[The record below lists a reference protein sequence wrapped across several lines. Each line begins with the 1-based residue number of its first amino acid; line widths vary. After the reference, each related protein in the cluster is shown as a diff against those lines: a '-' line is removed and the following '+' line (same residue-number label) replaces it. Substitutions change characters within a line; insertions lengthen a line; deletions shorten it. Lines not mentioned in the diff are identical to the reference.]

1 MTPPRVSVVLPVRD
15 AAATVER
22 AARSILDSTLRELEL
37 IVIDD
42 GSADN
47 SAAIVRQIP
56 DPRLRLVQQDALGV
70 CTAANRG
77 TAEARAPVIARM
89 DADDFSH
96 PARLEKQLSL
106 LHHSGAKMVGCRVRI
121 VDALGRA
128 VGSMQRYEQWSNS
141 LTEPGRIA
149 AMRFVELPIVNPTL
163 LAKREVFELSYRDG
177 AWPEDYDLCLRAL
190 GKGYTAA
197 KVPEVLFD
205 WIDSGDRLTRTDER
219 YSPEAFDRCR
229 RAHLLDGPLTGRTEV
244 YMWGAGQAGKPWLR
258 WLLAEGFTV
267 RRVIEVS
274 PKKIGTKIHDTPVIA
289 DTELPPPDGTP
300 LIIAVGAAGARELIE
315 ADVAK
320 KGYVPGIDAWFVC

>member
-1 MTPPRVSVVLPVRD
+1 MIPPQVSVVLPMRD

-22 AARSILDSTLRELEL
+22 AARSILDSTLCKLEL

-42 GSADN
+42 GSADD
-47 SAAIVRQIP
+47 SAAIVRQI
-56 DPRLRLVQQDALGV
+56 DDLRLRLIQQDALGV
-70 CTAANRG
+70 CAAANRG
-77 TAEARAPVIARM
+77 TVEAHAPVIARM

-96 PARLEKQLSL
+96 PSRLEKQLSL
-106 LHHSGAKMVGCRVRI
+106 LRNSGADMVGCQVRI
-121 VDALGRA
+121 VDALGQP
-128 VGSMQRYEQWSNS
+128 VESMRRYGQWSNS
-141 LTEPGRIA
+141 LTEPERVA
-149 AMRFVELPIVNPTL
+149 AMRFVELPLVNPTL
-163 LAKREVFELSYRDG
+163 LARREVFELGYCNG

-190 GKGYTAA
+190 GQGLKAV

-229 RAHLLDGPLTGRTEV
+229 RAHLLEGPLARKNTV
-244 YMWGAGQAGKPWLR
+244 DMWGAGQAGKPWLC

-267 RRVIEVS
+267 RHVVEVS
-274 PKKIGTKIHDTPVIA
+274 PKKIGTKIHNTLVIA
-289 DTELPPPDGTP
+289 DTDLPPPDGTP

>member
-1 MTPPRVSVVLPVRD
+1 MTAPLVSVVLPVRD

-37 IVIDD
+37 IVIND

-47 SAAIVRQIP
+47 SAAIVRQIS

-70 CTAANRG
+70 CAAANRG

-106 LHHSGAKMVGCRVRI
+106 LHHSGANMVGCRVRI

-163 LAKREVFELSYRDG
+163 LAKREVFDLGFRDG
-177 AWPEDYDLCLRAL
+177 AWPEDYDLCLRTL
-190 GKGYTAA
+190 GQGHTAA

-229 RAHLLDGPLTGRTEV
+229 RAHLLDGPLAGKTEV
-244 YMWGAGQAGKPWLR
+244 DMWGAGQAGKPWLS
-258 WLLAEGFTV
+258 WLLSKGFTV
-267 RRVIEVS
+267 RHVVEVS
-274 PKKIGTKIHDTPVIA
+274 PKKIGTKIHDTPVIS
-289 DTELPPPDGTP
+289 DTDLPPPDGTP

-315 ADVAK
+315 ADLAQ
-320 KGYVPGIDAWFVC
+320 KGYTPGKDAWFVC

>member
-1 MTPPRVSVVLPVRD
+1 MTSPLVSVVLPMRD

-22 AARSILDSTLRELEL
+22 AMRSILDSTLRELEL

-42 GSADN
+42 GSGDG
-47 SAAIVRQIP
+47 SAEVIRQIP
-56 DPRLRLVQQDALGV
+56 DPRLRLIQQEALGV
-70 CTAANRG
+70 CAATNRG
-77 TAEARAPVIARM
+77 TAEATAPVIARM
-89 DADDFSH
+89 DADDYSH

-106 LHHSGAKMVGCRVRI
+106 LRDSGADMVGCRVRI
-121 VDALGRA
+121 VDALGQP
-128 VGSMQRYEQWSNS
+128 VESMQRYEQWSNS
-141 LTEPGRIA
+141 LTEPSRIA
-149 AMRFVELPIVNPTL
+149 AMRFVELPIVNPTIM
-163 LAKREVFELSYRDG
+163 AKREVFELGFRNG

-190 GKGYTAA
+190 GQGRTAA

-229 RAHLLDGPLTGRTEV
+229 RAHLLAGPLADKTEV
-244 YMWGAGQAGKPWLR
+244 DMWGAGQAGKPWLR
-258 WLLAEGFTV
+258 WLQSEGFTV
-267 RRVIEVS
+267 RRVVEVS

-320 KGYVPGIDAWFVC
+320 KGYVRGIDAWFVC

>member
-1 MTPPRVSVVLPVRD
+1 
-15 AAATVER
+15 
-22 AARSILDSTLRELEL
+22 
-37 IVIDD
+37 
-42 GSADN
+42 
-47 SAAIVRQIP
+47 
-56 DPRLRLVQQDALGV
+56 
-70 CTAANRG
+70 
-77 TAEARAPVIARM
+77 VIARM

-106 LHHSGAKMVGCRVRI
+106 LHDSGADMVGCRVRI
-121 VDALGRA
+121 VDALGQP
-128 VGSMQRYEQWSNS
+128 VESMQRYEQWSNS

-163 LAKREVFELSYRDG
+163 LAKREVFELGFRDG

-190 GKGYTAA
+190 AQGHTAA

-229 RAHLLDGPLTGRTEV
+229 RAHLLDGPLAGRTEV
-244 YMWGAGQAGKPWLR
+244 DMWGAGQAGKPWLR

-267 RRVIEVS
+267 RHVIEVS

-315 ADVAK
+315 ADLVK
-320 KGYVPGIDAWFVC
+320 KSYVPGKNAWFVC

>member
-47 SAAIVRQIP
+47 SAAIVRQIS

-70 CTAANRG
+70 CAAANRG

-106 LHHSGAKMVGCRVRI
+106 LHHSGANMVGCRVRI

-163 LAKREVFELSYRDG
+163 LAKREVFDLGFRDG

-190 GKGYTAA
+190 GQVNTAA

-229 RAHLLDGPLTGRTEV
+229 RAHLLDGPLAGKTEV
-244 YMWGAGQAGKPWLR
+244 DMWGAGQAGKPWLS
-258 WLLAEGFTV
+258 WLLSKGFTV
-267 RRVIEVS
+267 RHVVEVS
-274 PKKIGTKIHDTPVIA
+274 PKKIGTKIHDTPVIS
-289 DTELPPPDGTP
+289 DTDLPPPDGTP

-315 ADVAK
+315 ADLAQ
-320 KGYVPGIDAWFVC
+320 KGYTPGKDAWFVC

>member
-47 SAAIVRQIP
+47 SAAIVRQIS

-70 CTAANRG
+70 CAAANRG

-96 PARLEKQLSL
+96 PDRLEKQLLL
-106 LHHSGAKMVGCRVRI
+106 LHHSGANMVGCRVRI

-163 LAKREVFELSYRDG
+163 LAKREVFDLGFRDG

-190 GKGYTAA
+190 GQGHTAA

-229 RAHLLDGPLTGRTEV
+229 RAHLLDGPLAEKTEV
-244 YMWGAGQAGKPWLR
+244 DLWGAGQAGKPWLS
-258 WLLAEGFTV
+258 WLLAKGFTV
-267 RRVIEVS
+267 RHVVEVS
-274 PKKIGTKIHDTPVIA
+274 PKKIGTKIHDTPVIS
-289 DTELPPPDGTP
+289 DTDLPPPDGTP

-315 ADVAK
+315 ADLAQ
-320 KGYVPGIDAWFVC
+320 KGYTPGKDAWFVC

>member
-47 SAAIVRQIP
+47 SAAIVRQIS

-70 CTAANRG
+70 CAAANRG

-106 LHHSGAKMVGCRVRI
+106 LHHSGANMVGCRVRI

-163 LAKREVFELSYRDG
+163 LAKREVFDLGFRDG

-190 GKGYTAA
+190 GQGHTAA

-229 RAHLLDGPLTGRTEV
+229 RAHLLDGPLAGKTEV
-244 YMWGAGQAGKPWLR
+244 DMWGAGQAGKPWLS
-258 WLLAEGFTV
+258 WLLSKGFTV
-267 RRVIEVS
+267 RHVVEVS
-274 PKKIGTKIHDTPVIA
+274 PKKIGTKIHDTPVIS
-289 DTELPPPDGTP
+289 DTDLPPPDGTP

-315 ADVAK
+315 ADLAQ
-320 KGYVPGIDAWFVC
+320 KGYTPGKDAWFVC

>member
-42 GSADN
+42 GSGDN
-47 SAAIVRQIP
+47 SAAIIRQIS

-70 CTAANRG
+70 CAAANRG

-106 LHHSGAKMVGCRVRI
+106 LHHSGANMVGCRVRI

-163 LAKREVFELSYRDG
+163 LAKREVFELGFRDG

-190 GKGYTAA
+190 GQGHTAA

-229 RAHLLDGPLTGRTEV
+229 RAHLLDGPLAGKTEV
-244 YMWGAGQAGKPWLR
+244 DMWGAGQAGKPWLS
-258 WLLAEGFTV
+258 WLLAKGFTV
-267 RRVIEVS
+267 RHVVEVS
-274 PKKIGTKIHDTPVIA
+274 PKKIGTKIHDTPVIS
-289 DTELPPPDGTP
+289 DTDLPPPDGTP

-315 ADVAK
+315 ADLAQ
-320 KGYVPGIDAWFVC
+320 KGYTPGKDAWFVC